1 MHRHRVEIRTR
12 IQKGLLITLKR
23 PKLGFSFPARTL
35 RAVDLPMPFVPT
47 KPRTCPGLGTGSLQ
61 MHHFFLFFFSLEK
74 HFIKQVKKAASQ
86 PVQLKGIGAITMG
99 GVFIQILRQ
108 VNDLNCFKWAFL
120 HQKINNPLISK
131 LSIDTT
137 SDKISK
143 TTTVIIEFQK
153 RTV

>member
-1 MHRHRVEIRTR
+1 
-12 IQKGLLITLKR
+12 
-23 PKLGFSFPARTL
+23 
-35 RAVDLPMPFVPT
+35 MPFVPT

-61 MHHFFLFFFSLEK
+61 MHHFFFVFYFSLEK

-99 GVFIQILRQ
+99 SVFIQILRQ

-137 SDKISK
+137 SDKVSK